1 MLDEE
6 VRILLERFDVKRLE
20 PENEALDKRTL
31 SMLQSRPHLAYLKR
45 STARPY
51 LLVLCK
57 INGVNTATL
66 IERTPTGSEKKV
78 HAFFHDSLFEENVI
92 LSGLMTQVKGRDL
105 FTIIDV
111 LGIGHKDM
119 IRTNICERM
128 MIAYDFLA
136 RLYIP
141 DSLTPFDIETCDY
154 RQYEDFD
161 ALAKDAWAAGRSAKI
176 VFKSMHLKFGDIE
189 ATFIPPAI
197 DAAIGPSKDGERKFF
212 WAARLPRPDTFI
224 LFDES
229 RGVQGLRRRAGI
241 DSLERSRYMASLF
254 SGRVGLDER
263 VKISCVFNER
273 LSSWLPELH

>member
-1 MLDEE
+1 MDEE
-6 VRILLERFDVKRLE
+6 VRVLLERFDVKKCE
-20 PENEALDKRTL
+20 KENEPLDKRTL
-31 SMLQSRPHLAYLKR
+31 AMLQTRPHLAFLKR
-45 STARPY
+45 PTSRPH

-57 INGVNTATL
+57 VAGVNTCTL
-66 IERTPTGSEKKV
+66 IEREKNGAATHV

-92 LSGLMTQVKGRDL
+92 LSGLMTQFKGRDV
-105 FTIIDV
+105 FTIVDV
-111 LGIGHKDM
+111 LGIGRRDM
-119 IRTNICERM
+119 VRTNVCERISM
-128 MIAYDFLA
+128 AHDFLA

-154 RQYEDFD
+154 RHYEEFD
-161 ALAKDAWAAGRSAKI
+161 ALVKDAWTAGRAAKI

-189 ATFIPPAI
+189 ATFTPPAI
-197 DAAIGPSKDGERKFF
+197 DVAIAPSKDGERKTF
-212 WAARLPRPDTFI
+212 WAARLPRPDTFV

-263 VKISCVFNER
+263 VKISCVYSER
-273 LSSWLPELH
+273 LGSWMPEL